1 MEDRTFRTLCRRIA
15 SHSFPNLMVCVYM
28 FLTAKSISVANT
40 LKTAKTIS
48 LTTFSLILLV
58 IRHCAQTPTCSRTI
72 RINCPHGWFI
82 SKTKHTRTK
91 LTWNSPIMKSQ
102 LYSGDWSVVI
112 ITNNGDGTQ
121 AAYERDFVLSV
132 GPQSTVTVCL
142 RALMTRSNTDLFEQY
157 TPTVTVTAPF
167 TPISSENRYPSLLL
181 EKTVC

>member
-1 MEDRTFRTLCRRIA
+1 
-15 SHSFPNLMVCVYM
+15 
-28 FLTAKSISVANT
+28 
-40 LKTAKTIS
+40 
-48 LTTFSLILLV
+48 
-58 IRHCAQTPTCSRTI
+58 
-72 RINCPHGWFI
+72 
-82 SKTKHTRTK
+82 
-91 LTWNSPIMKSQ
+91 MKSQ

-132 GPQSTVTVCL
+132 GPQSTVTVRL